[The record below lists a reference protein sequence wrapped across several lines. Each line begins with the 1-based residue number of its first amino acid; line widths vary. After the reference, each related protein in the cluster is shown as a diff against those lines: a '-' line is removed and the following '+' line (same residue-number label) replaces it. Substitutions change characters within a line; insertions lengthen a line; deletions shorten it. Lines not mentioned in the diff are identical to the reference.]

1 MRYRDRLPLH
11 VHILS
16 HDRRKALLAIEAR
29 KIVGNIPPRELA
41 GALVWVEDNQAELLT
56 ILRRPHP

>member
-1 MRYRDRLPLH
+1 MRYPDRLPFH

-16 HDRRKALLAIEAR
+16 HDRRKALLAIEVR

-41 GALVWVEDNQAELLT
+41 EALVWVEDNQAELLT